1 MQRRVTVLSKSGQ
14 VQRGQLWE
22 VDFEPQTHKAELSTP
37 GKRGRPALVMQTNI
51 LNAAGHATTIVIPGT
66 TQVYRDAQGDG
77 YPLRISLGKIGQ
89 MKEETDLL
97 IDQIR
102 TVSNRRL
109 MGDKPI
115 AELSRAHM
123 KRVEDAL
130 RILTGE

>member
-1 MQRRVTVLSKSGQ
+1 
-14 VQRGQLWE
+14 
-22 VDFEPQTHKAELSTP
+22 
-37 GKRGRPALVMQTNI
+37 
-51 LNAAGHATTIVIPGT
+51 
-66 TQVYRDAQGDG
+66 
-77 YPLRISLGKIGQ
+77 

-115 AELSRAHM
+115 AELSHTHM